1 MRRIISLVLV
11 VILLMGII
19 VGCAPKDKNQG
30 PTNLVDPLGNEVL
43 IPENIESIVS
53 LGPSITQILVELG
66 LGDKII
72 AIDTYSTE
80 IEGIKTD
87 LPSIDMMAPDIEQLI
102 ALSPDIILAAGMMM
116 VEGQDPLVQVKDADI
131 AVAYIPTSNSIEE
144 IYSDLEFISKAVRL
158 EEKGKDLIDSMKKE
172 IEDMKEIGDIITD
185 KKSVYFEIGAA
196 PYIYSFGSGV
206 YLSEILEILGAENI
220 FSELEGW
227 MSLSEEDIIIKD
239 PDIIITNVNY
249 MEDAVGEIKSR
260 DGWQNMKAIKNNQ
273 VYYVDN
279 DNSSQPNHNIIKA
292 MKEIAKVIYPDKF

>member
-19 VGCAPKDKNQG
+19 VGCATKDKNQG

-279 DNSSQPNHNIIKA
+279 DNSAQPNHNIIKA

>member
-1 MRRIISLVLV
+1 MKKIISLVLV
-11 VILLMGII
+11 IILLMGIT
-19 VGCAPKDKNQG
+19 VGCTPKEKNQG
-30 PTNLVDPLGNEVL
+30 PINLVDPLGNEVL
-43 IPENIESIVS
+43 IPENIETIIS
-53 LGPSITQILVELG
+53 LGPSITQVLLELG

-80 IEGIKTD
+80 IEGVKSH

-102 ALSPDIILAAGMMM
+102 ALNPDIVLAAGMMM
-116 VEGQDPLVQVKDADI
+116 VEGEDPLVQVKDADI
-131 AVAYIPTSNSIEE
+131 AVAYIPTSNSLEE
-144 IYSDLEFISKAVRL
+144 IYGDLEFISKAIRL
-158 EEKGKDLIDSMKKE
+158 EDQGKDLIDSMKKE
-172 IEDMKEIGDIITD
+172 IDDMKEIGDTITD
-185 KKSVYFEIGAA
+185 KKTVYFEIGAA

-249 MEDAVGEIKSR
+249 MEDAVGEIKAR

-273 VYYVDN
+273 VFYVDN